1 MHDETK
7 SNWLQERR
15 LRTVLPGP
23 VSGLLNLAL
32 IVVLSEIVWYL
43 IFSPV
48 GPVRL
53 YTPNLGLALVIA
65 ILMAIHWG
73 VDVLDFWPFQ
83 RQFMEETKPLIKGTV
98 LTSFFVLVGL
108 IIMFVVYNQ
117 FVGRFGA
124 IFFSGPMLLNSGG
137 LGQYAQTA
145 TENAYYAQ
153 IMMNTCIIFFT
164 ILWLTSF
171 GYSPWEATPK
181 LTRAFSVWVM
191 GLFMAMFAF
200 VFLFYPHIA
209 YQFYPAQIFMAAPP
223 WWTEW
228 AMTQSSMF
236 HFGWMV
242 PALVVLYWTK
252 MFWEGRPFSLIS
264 SIWLRGVV
272 TASGVIIAGI
282 LTMLV
287 TNLAMDWYF
296 DTKAFE
302 GGSTVEQPAWR
313 WNHVAE
319 IFMFMAAAGAV
330 LHHYFDNWPTRLNV
344 PLRAIIRTAIAMSGG
359 LALMWLYY
367 QLGPVFLGTVPGVAQ
382 EGDTSLAWTVLFL
395 DLVIAH
401 SVFFDGFPFKKLAR
415 GRNETLQ
422 FEMNGARK
430 DEAIP

>member
-1 MHDETK
+1 MPDETE
-7 SNWLQERR
+7 SNVLQQRR
-15 LRTVLPGP
+15 LRSVLPGP
-23 VSGLLNLAL
+23 LSGLLNLAL
-32 IVVLSEIVWYL
+32 IVVISEIVWSFV
-43 IFSPV
+43 FSPL

-65 ILMAIHWG
+65 VLMAIHWG
-73 VDVLDFWPFQ
+73 MDVFDFWPLQ
-83 RQFMEETKPLIKGTV
+83 RRFMEETNPLIKGTALTAICV
-98 LTSFFVLVGL
+98 LLGL
-108 IIMFVVYNQ
+108 LIMFVLYNQ
-117 FVGRFGA
+117 FIGRFGA

-191 GLFMAMFAF
+191 GLFLGTLAF
-200 VFLFYPHIA
+200 VLLFYPHIA

-223 WWTEW
+223 WWVAW

-236 HFGWMV
+236 HFGWIV
-242 PALVVLYWTK
+242 PALVMLYWTD
-252 MFWEGRPFSLIS
+252 MLWEGRPFSLIS
-264 SIWLRGVV
+264 NTWLRGLV
-272 TASGVIIAGI
+272 TSSGVVIAGI
-282 LTMLV
+282 LIMLV

-296 DTKAFE
+296 DTEAFE

-319 IFMFMAAAGAV
+319 IFMFMAAASAV
-330 LHHYFDNWPTRLNV
+330 LYHYFDNWPTRLNL
-344 PLRAIIRTAIAMSGG
+344 PLRAVIRTAVSMSGG

-367 QLGPVFLGTVPGVAQ
+367 RLGPTFLGTVPGVAQ

-401 SVFFDGFPFKKLAR
+401 SVFFDGFPFKRIDKAEIR
-415 GRNETLQ
+415 AT
-422 FEMNGARK
+422 FHPK
-430 DEAIP
+430 DEAVLRAAS